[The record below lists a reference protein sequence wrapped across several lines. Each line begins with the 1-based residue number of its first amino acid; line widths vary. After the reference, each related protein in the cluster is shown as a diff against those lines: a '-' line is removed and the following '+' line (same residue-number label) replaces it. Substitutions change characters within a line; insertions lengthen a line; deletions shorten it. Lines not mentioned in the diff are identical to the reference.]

1 MADAVKACGPLIRH
15 LLAATWPDDL
25 HIVSGSRDTS
35 VRIWDVETTVM
46 VAKAEVPL
54 NVVTD
59 VKWVPGTRSLVAQV
73 SSPAVLLWTSLL

>member
-1 MADAVKACGPLIRH
+1 M
-15 LLAATWPDDL
+15 
-25 HIVSGSRDTS
+25 
-35 VRIWDVETTVM
+35 RIWDVETSVM

>member
-1 MADAVKACGPLIRH
+1 M
-15 LLAATWPDDL
+15 
-25 HIVSGSRDTS
+25 
-35 VRIWDVETTVM
+35 RIWDVETTVM

-73 SSPAVLLWTSLL
+73 SAPAVLLWTSLL